1 MKLHELADKLGCT
14 LDGDPEV
21 EIHSIATLETAGPG
35 DLSFLTDNRYAAG
48 VESSQA
54 SAILVPMKFAQAG
67 RNLLRSDNPHVAY
80 AQAVQ
85 LLSPPWRP
93 QPGIHP
99 TASIDATAVIG
110 ARAYVGAYAVIGAHC
125 RIGDDAVIH
134 AHAVLYPDVEA
145 GDRLLVHAHVTIREG
160 TRIGNDVILQPGV
173 VLGGDGFGFARRND
187 GSYEKI
193 PQVGRVVLEDGVE
206 IQANSCIDRASLDAT
221 YIRKG
226 ARIDNL
232 TQVAHNCDVGPN
244 VLLCSQVGLAG
255 TTTIQEGAI
264 LAGQVGVA
272 GHCTVGKGA
281 IITAQSGTHGDLE
294 GGKMYSGSPA
304 YDHRQWLR
312 TSALLPRLTDIYRT
326 VQDLSKKTSS

>member
-1 MKLHELADKLGCT
+1 MKLHELADTLGCT
-14 LDGDPEV
+14 LEGDPEV
-21 EIHSIATLETAGPG
+21 EIRSIATLDKAGPG
-35 DLSFLTDNRYAAG
+35 DLSFLTDNRYAEQVG
-48 VESSQA
+48 PSRA
-54 SAILVPMKFAQAG
+54 SAILVPKKFSLVG
-67 RNLLRSDNPHVAY
+67 RNLLRSENPHVAY

-99 TASIDATAVIG
+99 TASIDPTAVIG
-110 ARAYVGAYAVIGAHC
+110 ARAYIGAYAVVGAGC
-125 RIGDDAVIH
+125 RIGDDAIIH

-145 GDRLLVHAHVTIREG
+145 GDRLLVHAHVTIRES
-160 TRIGNDVILQPGV
+160 TRIGHDVILQPGV
-173 VLGGDGFGFARRND
+173 VVGGDGFGFARRAD

-193 PQVGRVVLEDGVE
+193 PQVGHVVIEDGVE
-206 IQANSCIDRASLDAT
+206 IQSNSCIDRASLDAT

-272 GHCTVGKGA
+272 GHCTIGKDA

-326 VQDLSKKTSS
+326 VQELSKKTNS